1 MDMIDS
7 IVLLWR
13 SSSLSDETCFIFE
26 IYLIVDHSKML
37 VYIKVLQKNFSALD
51 WGLTK

>member
-1 MDMIDS
+1 
-7 IVLLWR
+7 
-13 SSSLSDETCFIFE
+13 
-26 IYLIVDHSKML
+26 ML